1 MVEKHFNKGDV
12 IFCEGDSGDSFFHII
27 KGKVDVIVN
36 YGKDDETKLTELG
49 AGKIFGEMAALD
61 YYRRS
66 ATIVAAEDDTVVK
79 EVSQKDIDVYFDEQP
94 EKILEIMRSI
104 SSRIRELTKDYN
116 EVLAAL
122 NDPLTADRK
131 KQDAGFMAKIKKF
144 LFGVPTQT
152 VQELQEADHSKGF
165 ARKVETYPA
174 GTIVFKEGD
183 PGDCMYDVHF
193 GKVGIYTGYGT
204 DDEKLITEVYPNRFF
219 GEMGMID
226 NETRSATAVVL
237 ENETTLETIYSDD
250 LADLIKKNPPKVNMI
265 MMYLS
270 NRLRTLTNDY
280 IDACKKLYDAEN

>member
-104 SSRIRELTKDYN
+104 SSRIRELK
-116 EVLAAL
+116 
-122 NDPLTADRK
+122 
-131 KQDAGFMAKIKKF
+131 
-144 LFGVPTQT
+144 
-152 VQELQEADHSKGF
+152 
-165 ARKVETYPA
+165 
-174 GTIVFKEGD
+174 GTIVFHPEYRSFD
-183 PGDCMYDVHF
+183 AAS
-193 GKVGIYTGYGT
+193 
-204 DDEKLITEVYPNRFF
+204 KLFVSLNDASAILTSAYESPYPK
-219 GEMGMID
+219 G
-226 NETRSATAVVL
+226 
-237 ENETTLETIYSDD
+237 
-250 LADLIKKNPPKVNMI
+250 
-265 MMYLS
+265 
-270 NRLRTLTNDY
+270 
-280 IDACKKLYDAEN
+280 